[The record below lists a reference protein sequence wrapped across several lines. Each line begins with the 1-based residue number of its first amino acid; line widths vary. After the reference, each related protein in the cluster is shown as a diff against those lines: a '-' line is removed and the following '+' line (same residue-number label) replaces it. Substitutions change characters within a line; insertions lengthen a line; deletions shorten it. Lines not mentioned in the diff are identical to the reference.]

1 MLKLPKIEI
10 QYASANLEEKIQALV
25 TPKKIRQWVLMVLS
39 NLLGEITVRFF
50 NQAESKALNQNFRQR
65 DKATNVLTFTYTDDG
80 QGKPKIN
87 HRLQADIVICWPVVL
102 AEARAQSKSS
112 EAHLAHL
119 VLHGCLHARG
129 FDHEKPQAAK
139 KMEVLEV
146 AALKMLGY
154 PNPY

>member
-10 QYASANLEEKIQALV
+10 QFASAKLEEKILALV

-39 NLLGEITVRFF
+39 NLLGEVTVRFV
-50 NQAESKALNQNFRQR
+50 NQAESKALNQNFRLR
-65 DKATNVLTFTYTDDG
+65 DKATNVLTFVYADE
-80 QGKPKIN
+80 QGNFAIN
-87 HRLQADIVICWPVVL
+87 RHLQADIVICWPVIL
-102 AEARAQSKSS
+102 AEARAQSKST

-129 FDHEKPQAAK
+129 FKHEKPQAAK
-139 KMEVLEV
+139 KMEALEV

>member
-39 NLLGEITVRFF
+39 NLLGEITVRFV

-87 HRLQADIVICWPVVL
+87 HRLQADIVIL